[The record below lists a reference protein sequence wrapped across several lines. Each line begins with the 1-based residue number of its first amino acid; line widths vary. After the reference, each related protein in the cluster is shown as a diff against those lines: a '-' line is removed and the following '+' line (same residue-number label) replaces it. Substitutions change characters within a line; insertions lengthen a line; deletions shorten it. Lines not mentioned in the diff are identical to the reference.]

1 MFRHESGPSMS
12 SVLDTLSLEFVG
24 AGQMW
29 EASGW
34 GKTGA
39 HRQVRTENVDWRL
52 AAITEAGCSDLSRGQ
67 PHLRPRTCEAHLP
80 RTPARRVARAPP
92 RLLPRLPC
100 VRAHSVPAG
109 LLRRALPGPRR
120 ALRPFLPRG
129 PSSPILAPSAVLSET
144 CPLGHTR
151 VQRPSLPLLS
161 PTGLSPGTALPR
173 PGPCRGPLLG
183 EAELTLGS
191 SMGR

>member
-12 SVLDTLSLEFVG
+12 SVLDMLSLGFVG

-67 PHLRPRTCEAHLP
+67 PHLRPRTCEVHLP

-129 PSSPILAPSAVLSET
+129 PSSPILAPSAVLSVVRWA
-144 CPLGHTR
+144 TR
-151 VQRPSLPLLS
+151 GSEDPPSLS
-161 PTGLSPGTALPR
+161 YPR
-173 PGPCRGPLLG
+173 RAFPPGPL
-183 EAELTLGS
+183 S
-191 SMGR
+191 HGRVHVGVRFLEKLN

>member
-1 MFRHESGPSMS
+1 
-12 SVLDTLSLEFVG
+12 
-24 AGQMW
+24 MW
-29 EASGW
+29 
-34 GKTGA
+34 TGA
-39 HRQVRTENVDWRL
+39 WRPSRRRAART
-52 AAITEAGCSDLSRGQ
+52 SRGDS
-67 PHLRPRTCEAHLP
+67 RTCARAP
-80 RTPARRVARAPP
+80 ARRTCARAPARRVARAPP

-109 LLRRALPGPRR
+109 FLRRALPRPRR

-151 VQRPSLPLLS
+151 VRRPSLPLLS
-161 PTGLSPGTALPR
+161 PTGLSPGAALPW
-173 PGPCRGPLLG
+173 PGPCRGLLLG